1 MVYGLIIHS
10 LSGTVWFAQCFTPE
24 GNDRFKKQRIH
35 EVISAVCREHQ
46 FRTACSGGRASGRAD
61 FGVKDARRPAG
72 GAEFAPGRAT
82 MTMSGK
88 PIGGD
93 KLEHRD
99 ELVTTATSAKVL
111 LAAQDGLGAK
121 EYFGHAAATA
131 FGATH
136 KANHAGSTDAANEVG
151 GASGSR
157 FSESLADRSVRKSAA
172 THDQASFL
180 CRPNVN
186 SPSSSS
192 TIARASQNAGVGGF
206 FSVLSPSNSKR
217 LHSRLPARLEANE
230 GAREKLVLGGN
241 SMHNRDA
248 PSSLQ
253 ASSTV
258 SSFSSSS
265 SSIPSVSSPTKTS
278 FDYAACAIP
287 SGEGVFRMPRSDV
300 LGSPKTIVW
309 RHVLNSVFVLICEPH
324 VDNVLLASNF
334 LSVYVTL
341 LCKEFHDPF
350 IAASPAQFL
359 SSPDTILTLTNKL
372 LPCGQLLFMH
382 PSMADYVASDV
393 FLQEDVEDYFEGNDP
408 AESET
413 TAN

>member
-1 MVYGLIIHS
+1 M
-10 LSGTVWFAQCFTPE
+10 
-24 GNDRFKKQRIH
+24 
-35 EVISAVCREHQ
+35 
-46 FRTACSGGRASGRAD
+46 
-61 FGVKDARRPAG
+61 KDARRPTG

-217 LHSRLPARLEANE
+217 LHSRLPARLEASE

-253 ASSTV
+253 ASSTFFFLAV
-258 SSFSSSS
+258 QQHP
-265 SSIPSVSSPTKTS
+265 I
-278 FDYAACAIP
+278 
-287 SGEGVFRMPRSDV
+287 R
-300 LGSPKTIVW
+300 
-309 RHVLNSVFVLICEPH
+309 FVANE
-324 VDNVLLASNF
+324 D
-334 LSVYVTL
+334 
-341 LCKEFHDPF
+341 
-350 IAASPAQFL
+350 
-359 SSPDTILTLTNKL
+359 KL
-372 LPCGQLLFMH
+372 
-382 PSMADYVASDV
+382 
-393 FLQEDVEDYFEGNDP
+393 
-408 AESET
+408 
-413 TAN
+413 